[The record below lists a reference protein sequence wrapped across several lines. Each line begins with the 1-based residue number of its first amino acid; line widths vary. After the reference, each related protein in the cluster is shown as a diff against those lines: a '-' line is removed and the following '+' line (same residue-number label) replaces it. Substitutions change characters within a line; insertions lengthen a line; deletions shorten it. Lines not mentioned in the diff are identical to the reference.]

1 MRAVIQRVSS
11 ASVTVDDEVVSKISR
26 GLMVL
31 VGIGSDDTTSDVSS
45 TIKKILGLR
54 IFSDP
59 TDPKKMWKASVKDI
73 EGEILCVSQ
82 FTLLAN
88 TTKDKP
94 DFHLAMSA
102 DPARELY
109 GTFLDMLREAYMPE
123 RIKDGKFG
131 AMMNV
136 SLTNDGPVT
145 FTIDSRKYQY
155 VGLSG
160 GNGVGNVN
168 ANVKGGGKSKK
179 SPAPSTVAETP

>member
-1 MRAVIQRVSS
+1 
-11 ASVTVDDEVVSKISR
+11 
-26 GLMVL
+26 MVL
-31 VGIGSDDTTSDVSS
+31 VGIGSDDTASDVSS
-45 TIKKILGLR
+45 TIKKILSLR
-54 IFSDP
+54 VFSDP

-109 GTFLDMLREAYMPE
+109 GTFLDMLREAYVPE
-123 RIKDGKFG
+123 RVKDGKFG

-145 FTIDSRKYQY
+145 FTVDSRKYQY
-155 VGLSG
+155 VGDAG
-160 GNGVGNVN
+160 GNGIGN
-168 ANVKGGGKSKK
+168 ANARGAKSKK
-179 SPAPSTVAETP
+179 GPAPSTPAETL